1 MAARERRYE
10 RERGLTLLPRNKQ
23 GIWKLHEERMDGTA
37 GAEFVAMEE
46 EGGDTAS
53 DQEAAAGAAANMV
66 SEGGGDFSATGE
78 SPPPSEDW

>member
-46 EGGDTAS
+46 EGQSRHCRHTRRAHVVPCFIS
-53 DQEAAAGAAANMV
+53 
-66 SEGGGDFSATGE
+66 
-78 SPPPSEDW
+78 